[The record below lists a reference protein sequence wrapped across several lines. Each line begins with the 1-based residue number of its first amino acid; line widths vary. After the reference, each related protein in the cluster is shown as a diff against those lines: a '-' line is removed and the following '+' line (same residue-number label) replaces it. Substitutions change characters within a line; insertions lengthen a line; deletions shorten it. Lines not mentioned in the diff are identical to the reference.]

1 LVRRTRVKICGIKTP
16 EIAHATASFGAD
28 AIGMVFYK
36 ESPRAVTMEQAEEI
50 CKILPPFVS
59 KVGLFVDAE
68 KHEIDD
74 ILNTINLDL
83 LQFHGSE
90 SPDFCRGFNFP
101 YIKVVRM
108 QVGVDLQYFL
118 SEYSDAR
125 ALLLDTHNLN
135 KYGGT
140 GKVFDWSLIPQN
152 PGKPIILA
160 GGLNSGNVKKAIRQV
175 MPYAVDVSGGVESE
189 EGVKDLEKIEEFIN
203 EVNDV

>member
-1 LVRRTRVKICGIKTP
+1 MVRRTRVKICGIKTP
-16 EIAHATASFGAD
+16 EIAHATACFGAD

-36 ESPRAVTMEQAEEI
+36 KSPRAVTVEQAEEI

-74 ILNTINLDL
+74 ILNTLDLDL

-189 EGVKDLEKIEEFIN
+189 EGVKDPEKIEEFIN